1 MKKTILM
8 ALLLPFLFG
17 CCQQKNATLPDQMA
31 KAENPSPAT
40 AESQAPYDP
49 ELQNTDPQSIDED
62 LSGKVIS
69 LTARDFKEKIIEVD
83 PNNGYRYRG
92 NTPCVVDFYANW
104 CRPCMNFKPVY
115 HKLAEQYKGKIIFY
129 QIDVD
134 KAQDICSLFGVQS
147 IPTLIFFSRG
157 AQPLKMVGAPTEQ
170 EMRKA
175 VDDFLAR

>member
-17 CCQQKNATLPDQMA
+17 CCQQKKNTSPDQIA
-31 KAENPSPAT
+31 NAENPTSASV
-40 AESQAPYDP
+40 ESRPSYDP
-49 ELQNTDPQSIDED
+49 ELQNNNPQSVDED

-147 IPTLIFFSRG
+147 IPTLIFFNRG
-157 AQPLKMVGAPTEQ
+157 VQPVKMVGAPTEQ
-170 EMRKA
+170 EMKKA
-175 VDDFLAR
+175 VDDFLAK